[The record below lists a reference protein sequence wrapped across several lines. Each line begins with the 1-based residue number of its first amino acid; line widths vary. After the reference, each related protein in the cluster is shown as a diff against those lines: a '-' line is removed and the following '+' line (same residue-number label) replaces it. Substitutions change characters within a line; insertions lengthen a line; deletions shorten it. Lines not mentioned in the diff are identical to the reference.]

1 MLNILPGVR
10 TLAQVKSRL
19 WPGARVPYEFA
30 ETIDYEEWQ
39 IIQLI
44 FSNISS
50 VTNIRFEPRTAR
62 DQDYL
67 LVSEDIDKFGCGCCS
82 IGLGEA
88 ELTLDNQSIAFY
100 LSAVFNV

>member
-1 MLNILPGVR
+1 M
-10 TLAQVKSRL
+10 

-62 DQDYL
+62 DKDFL
-67 LVSEDIDKFGCGCCS
+67 LVSEDIEKFGCGCCS
-82 IGLGEA
+82 IGLGE
-88 ELTLDNQSIAFY
+88 
-100 LSAVFNV
+100 